1 MEVLGIDLG
10 GTKIEAQVFDRSWK
24 IVDRRRVETPRDY
37 PALIAAIAAQIA
49 WADGVAGRRLPVG
62 ISAAGLVNPA
72 TGLALTAN
80 LPATGKPLPAD
91 IDAAAGRRV
100 TIVNDCRALALSEA
114 VFGAGRGAS
123 PVLGLIL
130 GTGVGGGVAVG
141 RRLLPGLAHVGG
153 EFGHMP
159 APAALVARHG
169 LPVVTCGCGI
179 DGCIETLIA
188 GPGVTRLATAL
199 TGRALTPQ
207 DIGATRHTDPDA
219 ARVWEVWT
227 ALVAEHLRALCLAL
241 DPEIVV
247 IAGGLSQM
255 PGLCEALAAAL
266 DRVHWPGFARP
277 RIALAEGG
285 ETSGA
290 RGAAYA
296 ALGEMEDA

>member
-10 GTKIEAQVFDRSWK
+10 GTKIEVQIFDHAWK
-24 IVDRRRVETPRDY
+24 IVDRRRIGTPRDY

-62 ISAAGLVNPA
+62 VSAAGLVNPS

-80 LPATGKPLPAD
+80 LPATDKPLPAD

-100 TIVNDCRALALSEA
+100 IFVNDCRALALSEA

-123 PVLGLIL
+123 PVMALIL

-141 RRLLPGLAHVGG
+141 QKLLPGLARVGG

-179 DGCIETLIA
+179 DGCIETLTA
-188 GPGVTRLATAL
+188 GPGLVRLATAL
-199 TGRALTPQ
+199 TGRALTPEE
-207 DIGATRHTDPDA
+207 IGTTRHADPDA
-219 ARVWEVWT
+219 ARVWQVWT
-227 ALVAEHLRALCLAL
+227 ALVAEHLRALCLVV
-241 DPEIVV
+241 DPEVVV

-255 PGLCEALAAAL
+255 PGLCEALTETL
-266 DRVHWPGFARP
+266 DRIHWPGFARP
-277 RIALAEGG
+277 RITVAEGG

-290 RGAAYA
+290 RGAAFA
-296 ALGEMEDA
+296 ALGEREDA